1 MNQAE
6 QPWGEQLE
14 GGGWG
19 EEGRVCSELGLGLV
33 ASQESL
39 SGMGSPSLPAVV
51 PVSSF
56 TSCSLSF
63 AILKMGIMQMV
74 PHE

>member
-1 MNQAE
+1 M
-6 QPWGEQLE
+6 
-14 GGGWG
+14 GGGGRRGESAVSWG
-19 EEGRVCSELGLGLV
+19 WGLV

>member
-6 QPWGEQLE
+6 QPWGEHPE
-14 GGGWG
+14 GGGWEVGG
-19 EEGRVCSELGLGLV
+19 ESAVSWGWGLV
-33 ASQESL
+33 VSQESL
-39 SGMGSPSLPAVV
+39 SGMESPRLPAVV
-51 PVSSF
+51 PISSF
-56 TSCSLSF
+56 TSCNLSF

>member
-1 MNQAE
+1 MS
-6 QPWGEQLE
+6 WG
-14 GGGWG
+14 W
-19 EEGRVCSELGLGLV
+19 GLV

-56 TSCSLSF
+56 TSCSVSF

>member
-1 MNQAE
+1 MS
-6 QPWGEQLE
+6 W
-14 GGGWG
+14 GWG
-19 EEGRVCSELGLGLV
+19 LV
-33 ASQESL
+33 VSQESL
-39 SGMGSPSLPAVV
+39 SGMESPSLPAIV

-63 AILKMGIMQMV
+63 AILKMGIMQML